1 MGRLAMCA
9 FSNISVMHCMGQSI
23 SRSWHIKGSLGWAI
37 KSITFIHLH
46 FRGENQEFFVNAKL
60 TFKFET
66 QQLCWQQ
73 KVTRTA
79 WNLMLCCFMSHISGL
94 FTFPVDKS
102 TSLLLVSW
110 RLRLPEVDG
119 MNKNYPHVCS
129 GEGWA
134 HQSSRAEDIH
144 RSGQLPDPSQKGC

>member
-1 MGRLAMCA
+1 MHAL
-9 FSNISVMHCMGQSI
+9 FSNNAMLCMGPSI
-23 SRSWHIKGSLGWAI
+23 SRSCHSKQSLHWAA
-37 KSITFIHLH
+37 KDITFIHLH

-94 FTFPVDKS
+94 FTFLVDKS
-102 TSLLLVSW
+102 TSLLLARW
-110 RLRLPEVDG
+110 RLWLSEAEG
-119 MNKNYPHVCS
+119 MNKNYPHVCF
-129 GEGWA
+129 GEGWE
-134 HQSSRAEDIH
+134 HQSSQVEDILS
-144 RSGQLPDPSQKGC
+144 SGQLSDS